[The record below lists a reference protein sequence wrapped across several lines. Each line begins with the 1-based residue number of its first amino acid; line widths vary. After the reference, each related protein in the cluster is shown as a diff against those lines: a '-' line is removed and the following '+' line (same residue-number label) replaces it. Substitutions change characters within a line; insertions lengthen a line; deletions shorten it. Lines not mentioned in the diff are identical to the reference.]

1 MCDLS
6 SYSREHSPMV
16 CAAPAQREH
25 AAGVPDDKAASMAK
39 GMVTA
44 RARGL
49 CIDCAAAVREQ
60 RSQMRPVSQD
70 QIGASGLDLLLRL
83 AR

>member
-1 MCDLS
+1 
-6 SYSREHSPMV
+6 MV
-16 CAAPAQREH
+16 HAASAQDGH
-25 AAGVPDDKAASMAK
+25 AAGVPDNKAASMAK
-39 GMVTA
+39 GVVTA

-60 RSQMRPVSQD
+60 RSQMGRGTQD
-70 QIGASGLDLLLRL
+70 QLGASGLDLLLRL